1 MSYSAE
7 MRFEDGTA
15 GLREEGFYG
24 SEDSYLED
32 SYDDAPT
39 YGADFTPDDADS
51 PEYAEDC
58 TGDDYD
64 AEEEDYLLRDSDGF
78 GNTYRPLP
86 DVLQY

>member
-1 MSYSAE
+1 MYSAE

-24 SEDSYLED
+24 EDSYLED
-32 SYDDAPT
+32 SYDDRST
-39 YGADFTPDDADS
+39 GGADFMPEDADS
-51 PEYAEDC
+51 PEYADEC
-58 TGDDYD
+58 GDYYEPDECAD
-64 AEEEDYLLRDSDGF
+64 FADELSDGF